1 MFFFGTQC
9 SCVNRKYSVPAVTWL
24 ITSWLVWS
32 DSFPSTILGFWTL
45 PFTSYELRQPAILQL
60 CIKVSFCSQKRHIL
74 VSVVGWDRG
83 VSVGWVISAAV
94 STMSTM
100 WVLYPSH
107 CLSVCLSAAVSLMS
121 TTWVLCPCLY
131 VCLSNCLSSVSLS
144 LSVISLCVCATWVTD
159 SYRPPT
165 MSCFSAFRCIYL
177 SLSVFGLF
185 FCLSVCL
192 SVSFSF
198 WQSVSVN
205 WINLC
210 SKYWDSY
217 GVVGFTLHVT
227 HCRWFQGR
235 LIIWV
240 IWPNQQCHN
249 SERPGHGQ
257 IDHAQL
263 TKR

>member
-1 MFFFGTQC
+1 L
-9 SCVNRKYSVPAVTWL
+9 SLSLSVCL
-24 ITSWLVWS
+24 S
-32 DSFPSTILGFWTL
+32 
-45 PFTSYELRQPAILQL
+45 
-60 CIKVSFCSQKRHIL
+60 
-74 VSVVGWDRG
+74 VSVCLPLCPLFRPREFFVPLT
-83 VSVGWVISAAV
+83 VCLSLSVCLFVCLP
-94 STMSTM
+94 
-100 WVLYPSH
+100 LYPRCRPCEFFIPLTV